1 MISKIYNSNKIMF
14 PIGSRK
20 GKTKEQ
26 IALMIEKRKERKYQ
40 NLKKQKELRKRI
52 VELKKRGLIK

>member
-14 PIGSRK
+14 PIASRK
-20 GKTKEQ
+20 GKSKEQ

-40 NLKKQKELRKRI
+40 NPKKQKELRK
-52 VELKKRGLIK
+52 

>member
-1 MISKIYNSNKIMF
+1 MISKIYNSNNIMF

-20 GKTKEQ
+20 GKSKEQ

-40 NLKKQKELRKRI
+40 NPKKQKELRKRI
-52 VELKKRGLIK
+52 IELKKKGLIK